1 MQREV
6 FSLQIIKRFDTFSGV
21 LEKPTLNPK
30 ESVELLLSQVKLCNV
45 LSDECRFK
53 SLHPCMIGTPFTSF
67 VRLGV
72 CINVAIPLLAYAPS
86 CPNQRVDALGAR
98 DDEAIIYSTDDQF
111 SPTDMG
117 NLINAAYRQI
127 FFHAFKWDRE
137 IVLESQLRNRQ
148 ITVRDFIRGLLL
160 SKTFID
166 SFYNKNSNYRFVEHC
181 VQKVLGR
188 RVYSNAEKIA
198 WSAVVMTKGV
208 KGFVDE
214 LLNSAEY
221 IENFGENTVP
231 YQRRRILPS
240 RAVGETP
247 FNITTPRYDAYYR
260 NQLGFPQP
268 IWQESVR
275 NFRSY
280 DRQPKTG
287 DPSLFLRMAQS
298 ISPKAGKPNTTS
310 IYDIDIDKKVPYR
323 RR

>member
-1 MQREV
+1 M
-6 FSLQIIKRFDTFSGV
+6 
-21 LEKPTLNPK
+21 
-30 ESVELLLSQVKLCNV
+30 
-45 LSDECRFK
+45 
-53 SLHPCMIGTPFTSF
+53 
-67 VRLGV
+67 
-72 CINVAIPLLAYAPS
+72 AIPLLAYSPS

-98 DDEAIIYSTDDQF
+98 DDEAIIYSTDDLF
-111 SPTDMG
+111 TPAEID

-160 SKTFID
+160 SNTFID

-188 RVYSNAEKIA
+188 KVYSNAEKIA

-208 KGFVDE
+208 KGFIED
-214 LLNSAEY
+214 LLNSEEY

-240 RAVGETP
+240 RVLGETP

-260 NQLGFPQP
+260 DKLGFPQG
-268 IWQESVR
+268 IWQEAVR
-275 NFRSY
+275 TFRSY
-280 DRQPKTG
+280 DKQPRTG
-287 DPSLFLRMAQS
+287 DPSLFLKMAET
-298 ISPKAGKPNTTS
+298 INPRAGKPSFTS
-310 IYDIDIDKKVPYR
+310 TSNIDIEKSVPYR
-323 RR
+323 GR

>member
-1 MQREV
+1 
-6 FSLQIIKRFDTFSGV
+6 
-21 LEKPTLNPK
+21 
-30 ESVELLLSQVKLCNV
+30 
-45 LSDECRFK
+45 
-53 SLHPCMIGTPFTSF
+53 
-67 VRLGV
+67 
-72 CINVAIPLLAYAPS
+72 
-86 CPNQRVDALGAR
+86 VDPLGAR
-98 DDEAIIYSTDDQF
+98 DDESTIYSTDDLF
-111 SPTDMG
+111 SPTDIG

-160 SKTFID
+160 SNTFID

-188 RVYSNAEKIA
+188 RVYSQAEKIA

-214 LLNSAEY
+214 LLNSDEY

-240 RAVGETP
+240 RITGETP
-247 FNITTPRYDAYYR
+247 FNITSPRYDAYHR
-260 NQLGFPQP
+260 DQLGFPQG
-268 IWQESVR
+268 IWQEVVR

-280 DRQPKTG
+280 EQKPKVG
-287 DPSLFLRMAQS
+287 DPRLFLNMAKG
-298 ISPKAGKPNTTS
+298 ISPRSAKPGTTS
-310 IYDIDIDKKVPYR
+310 VYDIDIAKKVPYR
-323 RR
+323 GR

>member
-1 MQREV
+1 M
-6 FSLQIIKRFDTFSGV
+6 LGG
-21 LEKPTLNPK
+21 
-30 ESVELLLSQVKLCNV
+30 LSN
-45 LSDECRFK
+45 
-53 SLHPCMIGTPFTSF
+53 M
-67 VRLGV
+67 
-72 CINVAIPLLAYAPS
+72 AIPLLAYSPS

-98 DDEAIIYSTDDQF
+98 DDEALIYSTDDLF
-111 SPTDMG
+111 SPTEIG
-117 NLINAAYRQI
+117 NLIQAAYRQI

-160 SKTFID
+160 SNTFID

-208 KGFVDE
+208 KGFVND
-214 LLNSAEY
+214 LLNSDEY

-240 RAVGETP
+240 RAIGETP
-247 FNITTPRYDAYYR
+247 FNITSPRYDAYYR
-260 NQLGFPQP
+260 DQLGFPQP
-268 IWQESVR
+268 IWQEAVR

-280 DRQPKTG
+280 ETQAKTG
-287 DPSLFLRMAQS
+287 DPNLFLNMAQS
-298 ISPKAGKPNTTS
+298 INPKAGKPSVTS
-310 IYDIDIDKKVPYR
+310 VANIDIEKTVPYR